1 MSGSE
6 LQRVEV
12 LAEVLAKRRTEV
24 SAAAILGLSTRQT
37 RRLVRAYRD
46 GGGGALINKA
56 RGRTSN
62 NQLLVGVREYV
73 IELVRTRYADFGP
86 TLAAEV
92 LLEKDGVKISRETLR
107 KWMIADGLW
116 LSRRQR
122 RSFHQPRQRR
132 ESYGELIQIDGSDHR
147 WFEQRGPACSL
158 LVFIDDAT
166 GRLMQLRFVPS
177 ESTSSY
183 FECLRGYLDAHG
195 CPVAF
200 YSDKHSVFRVN
211 KPDAQGGSGMTQ
223 FGRALAELNIEII
236 CANSSQAKGRVER
249 VNRTLQDRLVKELR
263 LAGICDM
270 HAGNVF
276 LAEFLKRFNE
286 KFAVHAARPEDLHRP
301 LNVQKDRLSD
311 ILCHREQRYVGN
323 QLTLAYDRKQLILD
337 RSAVSEELGGQ
348 YVDIYDFSDGK
359 LEVRWKG
366 QVLPYRVFD
375 KDQRVSHAAIVENKR
390 LGHALAIIKA
400 HQDIKYAPKVKTNSE
415 KTGYRKRERKS
426 EAVEMTA

>member
-1 MSGSE
+1 MSGHE
-6 LQRVEV
+6 LRRIEV
-12 LAEVLAKRRTEV
+12 LSEVLAKRRTEI
-24 SAAAILGLSTRQT
+24 SAAAILGLSTRQI
-37 RRLVRAYRD
+37 RRLVVAYRV
-46 GGGGALINKA
+46 GGGGAMIHKA

-62 NQLLVGVREYV
+62 NQLIAGIREYV
-73 IELVRTRYADFGP
+73 IELVRSRYADFGP
-86 TLAAEV
+86 SLAAEV
-92 LLEKDGVKISRETLR
+92 LLTKDGVKVSRETLR
-107 KWMIADGLW
+107 KWMVEEGLW

-122 RSFHQPRQRR
+122 RSFHQPRPRR
-132 ESYGELIQIDGSDHR
+132 ESFGELIQIDGSDHR
-147 WFEQRGPACSL
+147 WFEERGAACSL

-166 GRLMQLRFVPS
+166 GKLMQLRFVPS

-183 FECLRGYLDAHG
+183 FDCLRGYLDAHG

-200 YSDKHSVFRVN
+200 YSDKHTVFRIN
-211 KPDAQGGSGMTQ
+211 RDAKGGSGMTQ

-263 LAGICDM
+263 LENVSDIG
-270 HAGNVF
+270 AGNVF
-276 LAEFLKRFNE
+276 LPKFLERFNE
-286 KFAVHAARPEDLHRP
+286 KFSVRAAKPEDLHRRLTVSP
-301 LNVQKDRLSD
+301 DRLSD
-311 ILCHREQRYVGN
+311 ILCHREQRHVGQ
-323 QLTLAYDRKQLILD
+323 QLTLAYDRKQLILE

-348 YVDIYDFSDGK
+348 YVDLYDFADGR

-375 KDQRVSHAAIVENKR
+375 KDQRVSHTAIIENKR

-400 HQDIKYAPKVKTNSE
+400 QQDLKYVPKIKTNSE
-415 KTGYRKRERKS
+415 KINYRKRARKS